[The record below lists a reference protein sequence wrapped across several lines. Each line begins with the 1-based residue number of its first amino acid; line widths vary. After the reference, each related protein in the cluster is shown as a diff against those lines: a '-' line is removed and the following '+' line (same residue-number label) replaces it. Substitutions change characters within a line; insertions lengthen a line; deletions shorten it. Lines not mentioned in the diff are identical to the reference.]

1 MAKINAL
8 DSQISK
14 LTEVFIIDLHIDT
27 SKRVSAMN
35 TLLTSLHEPM
45 KRLVDDSS
53 ISKRNLR
60 ETQHLELLHSLSL
73 VPFSNHHKRY
83 SEGRMSVSGQ
93 WLLSHDR
100 YLNWRNTSSS
110 CIFLLYGIMG
120 SGKTTLTLAAPF
132 AYFYCTKNLA
142 ENERSDPDEIMRS
155 VLRQLTFSHGSPSTI
170 HERVLQEYQ
179 RRQMVAKVDGIEA
192 TRLQTAECVRL
203 ILEITAAN
211 PAAIVF
217 DALDEIPCSST
228 HILLSAFNQILQ
240 ESLNV
245 VKIFV
250 TSRDDSNIQALL
262 PDSVAL
268 RIQDV
273 HTRKDMDG
281 FIRQEVSSAIDTRK
295 LLNGIVSDNL
305 KEELVDV
312 LKAGARE
319 M

>member
-1 MAKINAL
+1 
-8 DSQISK
+8 
-14 LTEVFIIDLHIDT
+14 
-27 SKRVSAMN
+27 
-35 TLLTSLHEPM
+35 
-45 KRLVDDSS
+45 
-53 ISKRNLR
+53 
-60 ETQHLELLHSLSL
+60 
-73 VPFSNHHKRY
+73 
-83 SEGRMSVSGQ
+83 MSGSGQ

-120 SGKTTLTLAAPF
+120 SGKTTLTSAIVDSFLEESSGRAPHAPF
-132 AYFYCTKNLA
+132 AYFYCIKNSA
-142 ENERSDPDEIMRS
+142 ENERSDPDEIMGS
-155 VLRQLTFSHGSPSTI
+155 ILRQLTFSHGSPSTI
-170 HERVLQEYQ
+170 HERVLQEYE
-179 RRQMVAKVDGIEA
+179 RRQTVAKVDGVEA

-203 ILEITAAN
+203 ILETTAAN
-211 PAAIVF
+211 PAAIVI
-217 DALDEIPCSST
+217 DALDEIPCSSR
-228 HILLSAFNQILQ
+228 HILLSALNQIVQ

-262 PDSVAL
+262 HDAVAL

-312 LKAGARE
+312 LKAGAGE